1 MARRTS
7 GPVRACA
14 TIQPMEAILLLV
26 FLGLA
31 IVTIMSLISLAERAE
46 WGWFVVGLFVPLAAI
61 IGAMI
66 SSPTEESATHRR
78 CPVCAA
84 EDVPRGAM
92 TCPHC
97 GFDFA
102 AGGELT

>member
-1 MARRTS
+1 
-7 GPVRACA
+7 
-14 TIQPMEAILLLV
+14 MEAIFLLV

-46 WGWFVVGLFVPLAAI
+46 WGWFVVGLFIPPAAI

-66 SSPTEESATHRR
+66 SSPTEESATHKR

-84 EDVPRGAM
+84 EDVRRDA
-92 TCPHC
+92 TACPHC

-102 AGGELT
+102 AGGALI